1 MHSDKNISKM
11 AQIFDDVSIFCKIL
25 KMMTSSN
32 ISAIMKTYNILFQEL
47 PPNYHSANEY
57 FNPQPNEY
65 FNLLTNEYFKNF
77 SYHFTNI
84 MKLINNQM
92 RGANNFE
99 KCVRD
104 FWDFKKSQD
113 FFFRFLRFLWF
124 FFRLLWFFLKF

>member
-1 MHSDKNISKM
+1 MVLLLILHQYVVSNQQPSKYCNLLTNEYF
-11 AQIFDDVSIFCKIL
+11 QKFNYPLHQYDDI
-25 KMMTSSN
+25 T
-32 ISAIMKTYNILFQEL
+32 QQ
-47 PPNYHSANEY
+47 ANEY

-104 FWDFKKSQD
+104 F
-113 FFFRFLRFLWF
+113 
-124 FFRLLWFFLKF
+124 